1 LNSEKKMLLVALG
14 IFLCVLWIDAAFAQL
29 SERPTIEITSPSQGQ
44 QVPVGEL
51 TISGTSADNAT
62 TNCQVDVDWNDQKP
76 YQKTLATGPSGVN
89 DYSNWTFTYT
99 DNYHLITNG
108 TNELTAKLSCVDN
121 SIPTAWDTVDVL
133 GISTT
138 TSNNNTVNLLDTTN
152 TTTTATTTN
161 TSNVSCINIHDQ
173 IGISKLV
180 NSTTNSTTNATTT
193 RVTLP
198 SLVYNFEQSPN
209 LSGSDCID
217 IANNSS
223 LQLTMFSIASWFNT
237 QMDVSNGSNA
247 FIVTKGGVGSDS
259 EGKNMNYGIWMIDSE
274 NIQTGFENS
283 SGANYFVMSPSNYSD
298 GNWHYVVGTYNG
310 SAVALYVDGIQ
321 VASNLTTTSPP
332 SILPDNAGTQPVRIG
347 ANSLELVDGK
357 GDGYFNG
364 RIGEIRL
371 WNRTLSAEEVSA
383 AYNSGLFNTTG
394 QVLYLPFSSQN
405 HPPVADAGPDLT
417 VNENQ
422 VTLLNNAKGSE
433 SDPDDTLT
441 YKWTQIGG
449 SPLVRLSNNNT
460 ATPIFNTPLD
470 IPADTTFTLQ
480 FSVTD
485 NHGLID
491 NDIMNV
497 LVKNIPPPPPP
508 TPPPPPPPPTL
519 PPLAPPELEED
530 AEDAADAAEE
540 DAEDAADAAEEDAE
554 DAADAAEEDAEDAAD
569 AEEEDAEDAADAEE
583 EDAED
588 AADAEEEG

>member
-1 LNSEKKMLLVALG
+1 MVLLVALG
-14 IFLCVLWIDAAFAQL
+14 MFLCVLWIDAAFAQL
-29 SERPTIEITSPSQGQ
+29 SAIPTIEITSPSQGQ

-62 TNCQVDVDWNDQKP
+62 INCQVDVDWNNQKP

-89 DYSNWTFTYT
+89 DYSNWTFTYNR
-99 DNYHLITNG
+99 DYHLITNG
-108 TNELTAKLSCVDN
+108 TNELTARLSCTDN
-121 SIPTAWDTVDVL
+121 SIPVAWDTVDVL
-133 GISTT
+133 GTSSSTT
-138 TSNNNTVNLLDTTN
+138 STSTVGCISNN
-152 TTTTATTTN
+152 
-161 TSNVSCINIHDQ
+161 DQ

-180 NSTTNSTTNATTT
+180 NATNITNAATTS
-193 RVTLP
+193 VTLP

-217 IANNSS
+217 TANNSS

-237 QMDVSNGSNA
+237 QMNVSNGSNA

-298 GNWHYVVGTYNG
+298 GNWHYVVGTYDG
-310 SAVALYVDGIQ
+310 SVVALYVDGVQ
-321 VASNLTTTSPP
+321 VASNLTTTPP
-332 SILPDNAGTQPVRIG
+332 STIPDNTGTQPVRIG

-357 GDGYFNG
+357 GDGYFTG

-383 AYNSGLFNTTG
+383 AYNNGLFNTTG

-405 HPPVADAGPDLT
+405 HPPVADAGPDIT

-422 VTLLNNAKGSE
+422 VILLNNAKGSE
-433 SDPDDTLT
+433 SDPEDTLT

-460 ATPIFNTPLD
+460 ATPVFNTPLD
-470 IPADTTFTLQ
+470 MPADTTFTLQ
-480 FSVTD
+480 FSVID
-485 NHGLID
+485 NHGLND
-491 NDIMNV
+491 NDTMNV
-497 LVKNIPPPPPP
+497 LVKNIPPPTPPPPPPP
-508 TPPPPPPPPTL
+508 TPPPPPPTL
-519 PPLAPPELEED
+519 PLAPPELEDEEAA
-530 AEDAADAAEE
+530 AEAEEAAEE
-540 DAEDAADAAEEDAE
+540 EAEAAEEAAAE
-554 DAADAAEEDAEDAAD
+554 AEEAAEEEAEAAEEAAAE
-569 AEEEDAEDAADAEE
+569 AEEEEE
-583 EDAED
+583 EE
-588 AADAEEEG
+588 